1 VCIGKLLFE
10 SDDQEFMTEVSNVS
24 NYPAD
29 YDHFFTLPCFAKETT
44 VFLSPEHSV
53 THSVPCRRRDVRW
66 CHQK

>member
-29 YDHFFTLPCFAKETT
+29 YVTLFRKENN
-44 VFLSPEHSV
+44 SIS
-53 THSVPCRRRDVRW
+53 RAQ
-66 CHQK
+66 CHT